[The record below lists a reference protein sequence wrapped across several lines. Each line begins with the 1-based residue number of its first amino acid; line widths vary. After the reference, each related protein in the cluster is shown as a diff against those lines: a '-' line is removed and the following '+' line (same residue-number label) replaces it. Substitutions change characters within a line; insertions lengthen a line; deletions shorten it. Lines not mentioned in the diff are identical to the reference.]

1 MALYPDVLKNAHAE
15 LDTVVG
21 PTRLPDF
28 DDKTS
33 LTYVNAIIREASRWL
48 PVLPLGVPH
57 CTMEEERR
65 LSRRNSEK
73 SRANCGIE
81 CAGVATGAATSFDSQ
96 FLHVVS
102 ADEASRSAQT
112 ESHLMTRA

>member
-21 PTRLPDF
+21 PSRLPDF

-57 CTMEEERR
+57 CTTEDDEFHGYFIPEGTILMPNIWYVPKAL
-65 LSRRNSEK
+65 LSSLL
-73 SRANCGIE
+73 
-81 CAGVATGAATSFDSQ
+81 TFWQD
-96 FLHVVS
+96 LH
-102 ADEASRSAQT
+102 A
-112 ESHLMTRA
+112 